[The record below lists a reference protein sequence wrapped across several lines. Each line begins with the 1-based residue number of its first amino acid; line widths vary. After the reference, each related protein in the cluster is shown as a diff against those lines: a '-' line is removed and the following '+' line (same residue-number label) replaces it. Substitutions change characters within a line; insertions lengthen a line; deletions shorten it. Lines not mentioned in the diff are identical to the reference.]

1 MGESTNQPNDATQA
15 DRQAVNQVLQNVT
28 QDLRSLQQNV
38 VSHLSQDV
46 QRLQAERTRLLNDI
60 ERLQEQHDM
69 LQSNHEVLL
78 NQRQL
83 AQQKTWA
90 KQLAQALAEQLYRL
104 LAERLNPGDGA
115 AASLPA
121 AQTKSGLDP
130 AAQQALMLDET
141 LNHALNALQQ
151 DLSTYHS
158 SLTQQLNRMQSLE
171 KQGEVLLEA
180 LVARL
185 SDRLQAELAHAPP
198 PAFPTTYPTPPPDS
212 NGGTGSPVL
221 PPTAAMTAPERRRS
235 RSPAPS
241 TPSQPAP
248 DMGVNGRAQT
258 YAATSSAG
266 RSPSLPSPPP
276 PPAAPSPTPSPS
288 RATVISSSR
297 KSRLAQQGLLFI
309 LLSTLALS
317 LHNVVVRII
326 GGQTS
331 IFGIF
336 SLPGSITLDSL
347 NDSLLIL
354 WLRML
359 VVVPVMMVIAGI
371 LYPNAWKDVKH
382 FSLARDSRQMRNVIG
397 SGTFLFLSQ
406 VLIYIAIATIGPG
419 VAVTILFMYPLITVP
434 LAWFLFGDRPTSIR
448 WGVMAAI
455 LFGVIL
461 TALPRLTA
469 ENLSGLGIL
478 TAALSGVF
486 FALYLISMQISFRKM
501 HPVPVSLVQFVTIF
515 VLTSIMLVFFFPVQ
529 EAPTNLPGL
538 LIGGLVLGSLT
549 LVGYLL
555 NNLGVQRMGA
565 ARASIIAA
573 SGPVLTALLAFLITG
588 DALEF
593 VQWGGILLVTLGI
606 LGLSLER
613 MFMQKQAAKAK

>member
-15 DRQAVNQVLQNVT
+15 DRQAMNQILQNVT

-46 QRLQAERTRLLNDI
+46 QRLQAERSRLLNDI
-60 ERLQEQHDM
+60 ERLQAQHEM
-69 LQSNHEVLL
+69 LQSEHEVLL

-90 KQLAQALAEQLYRL
+90 KQLAQALAEQLYHL
-104 LAERLNPGDGA
+104 LADRLSHAD

-121 AQTKSGLDP
+121 ASGQSGGNP
-130 AAQQALMLDET
+130 STQQMLMLDET

-151 DLSTYHS
+151 DLNSYHS

-171 KQGEVLLEA
+171 KQGEVLLEE
-180 LVARL
+180 LVSRL
-185 SDRLQAELAHAPP
+185 SDRLQAELAQAP
-198 PAFPTTYPTPPPDS
+198 PAFPTTYPAIPPAPYS
-212 NGGTGSPVL
+212 NGVERAPSLPAASTTATEGRRSPV
-221 PPTAAMTAPERRRS
+221 PPTFPRPSSENGTNGRS
-235 RSPAPS
+235 QGYPAPS
-241 TPSQPAP
+241 SGQGT
-248 DMGVNGRAQT
+248 
-258 YAATSSAG
+258 
-266 RSPSLPSPPP
+266 SPSLPSPSP
-276 PPAAPSPTPSPS
+276 PPATPAPTPPNKP
-288 RATVISSSR
+288 RATLSPNRS
-297 KSRLAQQGLLFI
+297 KSQWAQQGLVFI

-326 GGQTS
+326 GGPTS
-331 IFGIF
+331 IFGVF

-347 NDSLLIL
+347 NDSFLIL

-359 VVVPVMMVIAGI
+359 VVVPVMMGI
-371 LYPNAWKDVKH
+371 STFLYPKVWQDVKE

-434 LAWFLFGDRPTSIR
+434 LAWFLFGDRPSSVR
-448 WGVMAAI
+448 WVVMVAI
-455 LFGVIL
+455 LFGVVL

-469 ENLSGLGIL
+469 QNLSGAGIL
-478 TAALSGVF
+478 TAVFSGIF

-501 HPVPVSLVQFVTIF
+501 HPVPVSLVQFITIF
-515 VLTSIMLVFFFPVQ
+515 VLTSVMLVVFFPV
-529 EAPTNLPGL
+529 EEPPMNLSGL
-538 LIGGLVLGSLT
+538 LIGGLVLGTLT

-588 DALEF
+588 DSLQV
-593 VQWGGILLVTLGI
+593 VQWGGIVLVTVGI

-613 MFMQKQAAKAK
+613 MVMQKRTAKAK